1 MATRVGG
8 HRDPVVGAGDWHVPV
23 GTPFGR
29 PKGSTGGLLWLA
41 ELTEKYPL
49 RALRT
54 EADVEDADAF
64 LTEFV
69 TSKDLVEM
77 TAEEWV
83 FSSIL
88 GELVSTGQKRLR
100 IEST

>member
-1 MATRVGG
+1 M
-8 HRDPVVGAGDWHVPV
+8 
-23 GTPFGR
+23 
-29 PKGSTGGLLWLA
+29 WLA
-41 ELTEKYPL
+41 ELTKKYPL

-69 TSKDLVEM
+69 TSKDLAEM

-100 IEST
+100 IESR

>member
-1 MATRVGG
+1 
-8 HRDPVVGAGDWHVPV
+8 
-23 GTPFGR
+23 
-29 PKGSTGGLLWLA
+29 LWLA

-49 RALRT
+49 RALRI

-64 LTEFV
+64 LTELV
-69 TSKDLVEM
+69 TSEDLAEM

-88 GELVSTGQKRLR
+88 RELVSTGQKRLR